1 MLRAWRGLHRVAM
14 TGTPGDI
21 PYPDDLRAP
30 APGGDRSSEIL
41 SPWLAG
47 LCCFRDS
54 HRAALPANVTVPGGQ
69 ASHPLW
75 YPHPWGQGH
84 LHPQGR
90 GWGLPPLAVDAGLP
104 LTELPFMDCSLN
116 PRSCAVFVKHT
127 AVIRETAFLIGL
139 ERPGVIGCLGAAVS
153 NQAVRA
159 LISLLAFISLANSAV
174 EVTC

>member
-1 MLRAWRGLHRVAM
+1 MALTKTLVASHIWM
-14 TGTPGDI
+14 I
-21 PYPDDLRAP
+21 PEP
-30 APGGDRSSEIL
+30 SSWWGPQL
-41 SPWLAG
+41 GHPFSLAGG
-47 LCCFRDS
+47 LCCFRGS
-54 HRAALPANVTVPGGQ
+54 HSAALPASITVPGAR

-84 LHPQGR
+84 LHPQRWGR
-90 GWGLPPLAVDAGLP
+90 GLPPLAAGAGLP

-127 AVIRETAFLIGL
+127 TVIRETAFLIGF